1 MAKCS
6 VAMMYSLALF
16 CLLYAVI
23 LAKTAVQTGGDA
35 ILCTLQRPFTG
46 A

>member
-6 VAMMYSLALF
+6 VAMMYSRPVF

-23 LAKTAVQTGGDA
+23 LTKIAVQTGVNA
-35 ILCTLQRPFTG
+35 ILCTIQRPFTG

>member
-16 CLLYAVI
+16 CPLYAVI
-23 LAKTAVQTGGDA
+23 LTKTAVQTAVNA